1 MSTAVPKGSV
11 EAFLRYITATR
22 SGATARR
29 YRIALD
35 KFLVWWDRVGL
46 PQVTE
51 APTDV
56 LSMYGLA
63 MLRSGYMLT
72 TVSSQLAGISRFL
85 RWLSTKGY
93 ALPVFDAPELPR
105 AKRKVVKDVL
115 NQDVMRKYMQDVSAL
130 LEEPARTAALLL
142 PCSGLRCAEMVSLRL
157 ACVERRDVELPDGRV
172 KKTLLLRVVGKG
184 GHERVV
190 PLLDEGA
197 QALIA
202 YLKGWRRLHP
212 NTKWLFPGRSGQ
224 GHASTRHL
232 RRVVQQIRTPSG
244 LEYTPHSMRRTYLTS
259 LHRSGVD
266 IVTLSKIAGHSSV
279 KVLTDHYLNLDAS
292 DLSGAVH
299 STAGGRLIKN
309 KKGTADL

>member
-1 MSTAVPKGSV
+1 MTAAVPKGSV

-35 KFLVWWDRVGL
+35 KFLAWWDRVGL
-46 PQVTE
+46 PQVDA
-51 APTDV
+51 APVDV
-56 LSMYGLA
+56 LSRYCLA
-63 MLRSGYMLT
+63 MLNSGYMVT
-72 TVSSQLAGISRFL
+72 TVRSQLAGISRFL

-93 ALPVFDAPELPR
+93 ELPAFTSPELPR
-105 AKRKVVKDVL
+105 AKRRVVKDVL
-115 NQDVMRKYMQDVSAL
+115 NQDVLQRYMNDVGSQ
-130 LEEPARTAALLL
+130 LEEPVRTAALLL

-157 ACVERRDVELPDGRV
+157 ACVERRDVEMPDGSV

-197 QALIA
+197 HALIT
-202 YLKGWRRLHP
+202 YLKGWRRVHP
-212 NTKWLFPGRSGQ
+212 NTKWLFPGRSGPI
-224 GHASTRHL
+224 STRHL
-232 RRVVQQIRTPSG
+232 RRKVQLIRTPSG

-259 LHRSGVD
+259 LHKSGVD
-266 IVTLSKIAGHSSV
+266 VVTLQRISGHSSV

-299 STAGGRLIKN
+299 SSGGNRLIKN
-309 KKGTADL
+309 KKGTTAT